1 MTCVFETER
10 TTIFGAPVE
19 IDTFVSAPYGDAS
32 LAFYLVLS
40 HKQRI
45 LLSLKS
51 ERNVVELGENKNIH
65 ALSAEDKSI
74 LLSSAQHNLDLQGEQ
89 ANVYETIKKISELF
103 AIEPDGVPF

>member
-32 LAFYLVLS
+32 LAFYLALP
-40 HKQRI
+40 HKRI

-51 ERNVVELGENKNIH
+51 ERNVVELGDNKNLYQ
-65 ALSAEDKSI
+65 LSSEDKSI

-89 ANVYETIKKISELF
+89 ANVYETIKKIAELF